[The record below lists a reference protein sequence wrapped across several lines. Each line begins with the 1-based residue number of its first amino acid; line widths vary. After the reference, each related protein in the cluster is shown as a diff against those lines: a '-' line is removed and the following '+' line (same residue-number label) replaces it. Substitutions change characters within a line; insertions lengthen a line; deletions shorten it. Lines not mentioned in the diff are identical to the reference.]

1 MLSLLNEQAHR
12 IQLGLADC
20 CAAVM
25 GGVPTLVANAGGR
38 SPRGGRLA
46 LNATYL

>member
-25 GGVPTLVANAGGR
+25 GGVRTLVANAGGR

-46 LNATYL
+46 LNAAYL